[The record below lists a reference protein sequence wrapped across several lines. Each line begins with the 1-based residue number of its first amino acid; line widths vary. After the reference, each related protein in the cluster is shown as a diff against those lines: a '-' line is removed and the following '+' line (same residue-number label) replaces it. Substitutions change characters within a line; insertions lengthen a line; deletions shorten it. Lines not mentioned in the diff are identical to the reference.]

1 MKKIKIFDCIT
12 FNDEN
17 LLTNTRFEILNK
29 YVDYFIICESKFD
42 HKGNKKNI
50 NFNLNN
56 YLFKD
61 KVRHIIINEKFPDL
75 KDGWEIEAYQREKI
89 FDQINDADEDDL
101 ILYSDSDEIPNPN
114 KLKNL
119 SLEKRY
125 GIFMQNFYVYKIN
138 IFNPHETPW
147 EGTRVCRKRDLKSF
161 THLRKKILKK
171 NINKG
176 FWKFNI
182 EKNIEIIND
191 GGWHFNNLYTVEKI
205 SKKLKTFQHIKFS
218 DPKYSSEENIRKK
231 INKLEDLFDRNH
243 KYKIVDIDHIYP
255 DYILNNLNLF
265 KDHIL

>member
-50 NFNLNN
+50 NFNLKN

-61 KVRHIIINEKFPDL
+61 KVRHIVINEKFPDL

-89 FDQINDADEDDL
+89 FDQINDADEDDF

-119 SLEKRY
+119 YLEKRY

-138 IFNPHETPW
+138 IFNPHESPW
-147 EGTRVCRKRDLKSF
+147 EVTRIFRK
-161 THLRKKILKK
+161 
-171 NINKG
+171 
-176 FWKFNI
+176 
-182 EKNIEIIND
+182 EI
-191 GGWHFNNLYTVEKI
+191 
-205 SKKLKTFQHIKFS
+205 
-218 DPKYSSEENIRKK
+218 
-231 INKLEDLFDRNH
+231 
-243 KYKIVDIDHIYP
+243 
-255 DYILNNLNLF
+255 
-265 KDHIL
+265 